1 MSDDVQLAPA
11 ASRAAVLAAFAHIT
25 EAELDRRPADG
36 EWSAWEIAYH
46 LLDIER
52 WYIAKLC
59 EATAP
64 PRLAGAPDRTAAL
77 ARLLAVWARLR
88 EETLALARAVPP
100 ERLDQAGL
108 LSGVPDWTPR
118 RLLRAIVTHDHEHAA
133 QVRAARGMEQPGEG
147 GSPAASERA
156 AQPMNAPPTETN

>member
-11 ASRAAVLAAFAHIT
+11 VSRAAVLAAFAHMT

-64 PRLAGAPDRTAAL
+64 DRTAAL

-100 ERLDQAGL
+100 ERLNRPGL

-118 RLLRAIVTHDHEHAA
+118 RLLAAIAAHDQEHAV
-133 QVRAARGMEQPGEG
+133 QVRAARGSGATPGSTEAG
-147 GSPAASERA
+147 HLRHAGEESRPSP
-156 AQPMNAPPTETN
+156 PAPLP

>member
-1 MSDDVQLAPA
+1 MDPDVPEALAA
-11 ASRAAVLAAFAHIT
+11 GRAAALAAFAHMT
-25 EAELDRRPADG
+25 EAELDRRLADG

-64 PRLAGAPDRTAAL
+64 DRTAAL

-88 EETLALARAVPP
+88 EETLALARELPA
-100 ERLDQAGL
+100 ERLDQPGL

-118 RLLRAIVTHDHEHAA
+118 RLLVAIATHDHEHAA
-133 QVRAARGMEQPGEG
+133 QVRAARGAQPPVEAAPSAAPGSAAPHAHQPGAG
-147 GSPAASERA
+147 TS
-156 AQPMNAPPTETN
+156 

>member
-1 MSDDVQLAPA
+1 MDHDLHEALVAG
-11 ASRAAVLAAFAHIT
+11 RAAVLAAYAHIT
-25 EAELDRRPADG
+25 AAELDRRPQDG
-36 EWSAWEIAYH
+36 GWSAWEVAYH

-64 PRLAGAPDRTAAL
+64 DRAAAL
-77 ARLLAVWARLR
+77 ARLLGVWAQLR

-100 ERLDQAGL
+100 ARLDRAGL

-118 RLLRAIVTHDHEHAA
+118 RLLGAITAHDHEHAA
-133 QVRAARGMEQPGEG
+133 QVRAARGTQP
-147 GSPAASERA
+147 PATTGPNS
-156 AQPMNAPPTETN
+156 APPKSD